1 METKG
6 KLKHIFSMKLA
17 GFLMMNGF
25 SVIGVENDLKGSG
38 RKVFLFK
45 DTPELETMVGT
56 YLKIYGKKEKRL

>member
-17 GFLMMNGF
+17 GFLMMNGYY
-25 SVIGVENDLKGSG
+25 VIGIEDDLKGSG

-45 DTPELETMVGT
+45 NTPELETMVGN
-56 YLKIYGKKEKRL
+56 YLKIYGKKERRL